1 MRHLAPCLLL
11 GLSLCASATAAEL
24 DIAVTADPGTVY
36 LERVPAGQAV
46 NFELLFDNAGAAP
59 VDIDR
64 IEVSAFDAQDQLL
77 LRRFVDGNGVRPNI
91 AVLGARTIPA
101 GEKLAVFNPFH
112 EFAAELPIA
121 RLHYAVALSNTDGS
135 VRVARELDVRPVAY
149 RNHASL
155 RLPLAGPAINH
166 DGHDFLGHH
175 RRFDVHFAPIAAMGF
190 TSNAMRYSYDFVP
203 VDAAGEMLAGEFAD
217 NAAWRG
223 FGQPILAIAD
233 GTVVARVADQPD
245 NRRFDPARLR
255 EHPMELFGNY
265 LVVDHGHGE
274 FGVYAHAQQGS
285 ITAGIGDRVRRGETI
300 ARIGAS
306 GSAHFPHLHFQLQ
319 DGPGANAQ
327 GLPSYF
333 DGYSRLLGA
342 RKVPRNGATV
352 DTGEIVQAD

>member
-1 MRHLAPCLLL
+1 MRRLVSCLLL
-11 GLSLCASATAAEL
+11 SLSLCAPAIAAEL
-24 DIAVTADPGTVY
+24 EVVVRADPGTVY

-46 NFELLFDNAGAAP
+46 NFELLFDNQGDVP

-77 LRRFVDGNGVRPNI
+77 LRRFVDGNGVRPSV

-121 RLHYAVALSNTDGS
+121 RLHYAVAMSNTDGS
-135 VRVARELDVRPVAY
+135 LRVARELDVRPVAY

-155 RLPLAGPAINH
+155 RLPVAGPMINH

-203 VDAAGEMLAGEFAD
+203 LDAAGEMLSGKFED
-217 NAAWRG
+217 NAAWHG

-245 NRRFDPARLR
+245 NRRFDQARLR
-255 EHPMELFGNY
+255 EHAMELFGNY
-265 LVVDHGHGE
+265 LVIDHGNGE

-285 ITAGIGDRVRRGETI
+285 ITATVGQRVRRGETI
-300 ARIGAS
+300 GRIGAS

-319 DGPGANAQ
+319 DGPDAQAQ

-333 DGYSRLLGA
+333 DRYSRLLGS
-342 RKVPRNGATV
+342 RKVARREATV